1 MKNNKMTVFSALMA
15 LGLALTVSVQGAEG
29 FGVTGVQPVATNYA
43 TAVIPVGD
51 GAPVV
56 TYLRV
61 TGDDASCTLYLNKKG
76 TNQIKTVLGVH
87 AGTTNLYGSFLGIAA
102 GSPVVIRDVSATPN
116 VYFGTMAHAVGTSSN
131 IILRGV
137 VPFTPASG
145 DLVYG
150 FTANGSI
157 AVGAA
162 AKELNMAPG
171 GLWFDADWPAMFS
184 ATNAPGTNVTID
196 VISGYYSK

>member
-1 MKNNKMTVFSALMA
+1 MKSKISKYIAAVAVTV
-15 LGLALTVSVQGAEG
+15 ALTLNVCVGAEG
-29 FGVTGVQPVATNYA
+29 FSVTGVQPVSTNYA
-43 TAVIPVGD
+43 TAVVPVGD

-61 TGDDASCTLYLNKKG
+61 TGDDAGAVFYLNKKG

-87 AGTTNLYGSFLGIAA
+87 AGTTNLYGNFLGVAA
-102 GSPVVIRDVSATPN
+102 GQPVVIRDVSATPN
-116 VYFGTMAHAVGTSSN
+116 VYFGTMAHAAGTSSN
-131 IILRGV
+131 LVLRGV

-145 DLVYG
+145 DLVYPY
-150 FTANGSI
+150 TANGSI

-162 AKELNMAPG
+162 AKELNMGAG

-184 ATNAPGTNVTID
+184 ATNPPGTNIVID